1 MTTISGRN
9 ARDNQTPNAYETSL
23 YTGSLSE
30 ALRNEAEIW
39 RLTQIINGIQAAI
52 DPGRTLTQS
61 ELVGRAW
68 ELAKSADPITEKQAR
83 NKV

>member
-1 MTTISGRN
+1 MRLLLN
-9 ARDNQTPNAYETSL
+9 
-23 YTGSLSE
+23 GSSSVVGKQ
-30 ALRNEAEIW
+30 EAEIW

-52 DPGRTLTQS
+52 YPNRTLTQA

-68 ELAKSADPITEKQAR
+68 ELAKSADPATEKQAR

>member
-1 MTTISGRN
+1 MNQLRRNDGLVNIFSG
-9 ARDNQTPNAYETSL
+9 
-23 YTGSLSE
+23 GSLSE

-52 DPGRTLTQS
+52 DPNRTLTQA